1 MRVLN
6 EPSCYHL
13 RALDPVF
20 RFEEITAGGGLRAL
34 RVWPRLSE
42 LL

>member
-20 RFEEITAGGGLRAL
+20 RFEEITAGGGCAVFVSGL
-34 RVWPRLSE
+34 VCQSS
-42 LL
+42 